1 MVVAQSLRVN
11 DGMPSQLVSIG
22 LPVFNGEKYVE
33 QAILS
38 LLNQTH
44 ADLEIIIS
52 DNASTD
58 GTEKICLE
66 LAQRDSRIRF
76 RRNEANLGAN
86 ENFLRVLERAR
97 GRFFMWAACDDY
109 WHEEFVSSMLK
120 EHSVSNNVAVAMC
133 TTRCVD
139 EDGRL
144 VYVQGF
150 PGRLNPNTMSILRSL
165 VSVGRV
171 RYKFNYVI
179 YGLHKTELL
188 RKVFSSIPR
197 TLSSDRLLAL
207 VVPLVGSIRYV
218 NSEMYTRRVYTSAYH
233 ERYDDESGRNRTMLG
248 YLSRGLVALR
258 LFRSLAE
265 IDVIPLYSKPV
276 STVRILSYLV
286 SLIAQRTSERVAPW
300 ISWMK
305 RVIKKLIRWHR

>member
-1 MVVAQSLRVN
+1 MVVAQSLRVD
-11 DGMPSQLVSIG
+11 DGMPNQLVSIG
-22 LPVFNGEKYVE
+22 LPVFNGEEYVE
-33 QAILS
+33 RAILS

-44 ADLEIIIS
+44 ANLEIIIS

-58 GTEKICLE
+58 GTENICLE
-66 LAQRDSRIRF
+66 LAQKDSRIRF
-76 RRNEANLGAN
+76 GRNEANLGAN
-86 ENFLRVLERAR
+86 QNFLRVLERAR
-97 GRFFMWAACDDY
+97 GPFFMWAACDDY

-150 PGRLNPNTMSILRSL
+150 SGRLNPNTMSILRSL

-188 RKVFSSIPR
+188 RKVFPSIPK

-218 NSEMYTRRVYTSAYH
+218 DSEMYIRRVYTRPYH
-233 ERYDDESGRNRTMLG
+233 ERYDDESGQNKKMLG

-258 LFRSLAE
+258 LFRSVAE
-265 IDVIPLYSKPV
+265 IDVIPWYSKPLITV
-276 STVRILSYLV
+276 SIFSYLV
-286 SLIAQRTSERVAPW
+286 SLVSQRTSETMAPW
-300 ISWMK
+300 ISGMK
-305 RVIKKLIRWHR
+305 RTVKKLIR